1 MTLIRCLILAASL
14 MINALTMAARADT
27 LYLASLEW
35 PPYSG
40 PDLPAQGVSVAIVRA
55 AIEAMGH
62 ELVVEFFPW
71 SRAVSMGRNTEQY
84 TGYFPE
90 YYFESDEF
98 VFSDPLG
105 QGPLGFVEAVSDPIE
120 WESIIDLTQFQVGIV
135 QDYVNTAELDQL
147 IASGQIQAQVVTSD
161 LLNVLKVA
169 GGRINL
175 AVIDSNVL
183 DYLLDNDPRARSVAS
198 SVQMNSRLLAN
209 MNLHIAFKDDA
220 EGRRWLE
227 IFNQGLE
234 RVAVDSAMDDES

>member
-90 YYFESDEF
+90 
-98 VFSDPLG
+98 
-105 QGPLGFVEAVSDPIE
+105 
-120 WESIIDLTQFQVGIV
+120 
-135 QDYVNTAELDQL
+135 
-147 IASGQIQAQVVTSD
+147 
-161 LLNVLKVA
+161 
-169 GGRINL
+169 
-175 AVIDSNVL
+175 
-183 DYLLDNDPRARSVAS
+183 
-198 SVQMNSRLLAN
+198 
-209 MNLHIAFKDDA
+209 
-220 EGRRWLE
+220 
-227 IFNQGLE
+227 
-234 RVAVDSAMDDES
+234 